1 MISFSKFIL
10 ESKSDIIFSFSKNHK
25 DYSFSGKSKKEV
37 YCKVLDWL
45 FNNGYNFSKEKLEG
59 TILNLDKIKSIISK
73 TNYRKDHFYNIS
85 NSNNFIKILSPGTGY
100 LDKGGMIYNILLNFG
115 CEQLKL
121 SKSVTDEEVTLPPSE
136 FIEKKEYI
144 EYSENPFKQS
154 ICVLGDPG
162 VGKSVTIRN
171 ILRNENHIFQIIEPT
186 ATTTGLLSQFSPS
199 KHEYVPSR
207 IGKLLIESSTN
218 PNNLYTVVIDEFH
231 KSNVIEMVNDELKHA
246 ISLKR
251 YSGDRF
257 ILIDDATEYLKEYLE
272 EDDGGNAMVPDNFGF
287 IFISSKPRVISN
299 NRDIFDRLDVVI
311 LKEENRSIN
320 SSEEL
325 LNLKISEEEKK
336 KLSSSR
342 ND

>member
-1 MISFSKFIL
+1 MTWLESIIKSLEGSDGKSANEIWKFIQ
-10 ESKSDIIFSFSKNHK
+10 DKNLIKTKAK
-25 DYSFSGKSKKEV
+25 DPLNNVVYPLLQRHTDNIQDERSGKSYFTSFGTPRKFKLIEIDSYRIKKFGEIDTDDNDIEETETPV
-37 YCKVLDWL
+37 
-45 FNNGYNFSKEKLEG
+45 E
-59 TILNLDKIKSIISK
+59 KIKVYK
-73 TNYRKDHFYNIS
+73 
-85 NSNNFIKILSPGTGY
+85 P
-100 LDKGGMIYNILLNFG
+100 
-115 CEQLKL
+115 
-121 SKSVTDEEVTLPPSE
+121 
-136 FIEKKEYI
+136 
-144 EYSENPFKQS
+144 NPFKQS

-207 IGKLLIESSTN
+207 IGKLLIESSNN

-299 NRDIFDRLDVVI
+299 NKDIFDRLDVVI
-311 LKEENRSIN
+311 LKEENRSID

-325 LNLKISEEEKK
+325 LNLKISEEEKR